1 MGRLADVPLLLRW
14 TLLSLGTRTE
24 LTCLHVGAVAQLPLF
39 VLEVGIV
46 RRIGAGGK
54 VIVRAYDVVI
64 GRGYARVQPEVVLV
78 WDTRAHAKT
87 LCPHLRR
94 IETCIDTEFTVC
106 QRLLILHA
114 LVDLLFSVNAELSIC
129 SLVLVARH
137 LRACR
142 TLSRR

>member
-14 TLLSLGTRTE
+14 TLLALGTSTE
-24 LTCLHVGAVAQLPLF
+24 LTCLHVGTVAQLPLL

-54 VIVRAYDVVI
+54 VIVRTNDVVI
-64 GRGYARVQPEVVLV
+64 GRGYARVQAEVVLV

-94 IETCIDTEFTVC
+94 IEACIDTEFTV
-106 QRLLILHA
+106 
-114 LVDLLFSVNAELSIC
+114 S
-129 SLVLVARH
+129 
-137 LRACR
+137 
-142 TLSRR
+142 